1 MKDLIPTIKIT
12 NYAGVS
18 SIKDGMKSNA
28 YSKVEREKK
37 PSWIRMT
44 ANQVN
49 QNYSLIKNKVKNLNL
64 STVCEEAKC
73 PNLSECWS
81 RGTATFML
89 MGDTCTRACQF
100 CSVNTGNP
108 KGWLD
113 KDEPRK
119 IAETIALMSLKYIV
133 LTCVNR
139 DDISDGGA
147 QHFAETVEAIKKL
160 SPETEVEVL
169 TSDFNGAYE
178 SIKTVVNSPIK
189 VFAQNI
195 ETVER
200 LTYPIRDPR
209 AGYSKTLQVLKNAKE
224 INPNMITK
232 SSVILGLGEK
242 EEEIYQTFEDLRK
255 HDVDIVTLG
264 QYLRPTLNHH
274 PIDRWVTP
282 EEFDL
287 YRKEGLKYGFLEV
300 ISSPMARSSY
310 RAERALDLNNAGI
323 KI

>member
-1 MKDLIPTIKIT
+1 MKNLIPTVKIT
-12 NYAGVS
+12 NFAGVS
-18 SIKDGMKSNA
+18 SIKDGMKSND

-44 ANQVN
+44 ANQAN
-49 QNYSLIKNKVKNLNL
+49 KNYSLIKNKVKNLNL

-119 IAETIALMSLKYIV
+119 IAETISLMSLKYIV

-139 DDISDGGA
+139 DDIPDGGA
-147 QHFAETVEAIKKL
+147 QHFAKTVEAIKEL
-160 SPETEVEVL
+160 SPQTEVEVL
-169 TSDFNGAYE
+169 TSDFNGAYD
-178 SIKTVVNSPIK
+178 SIETVVNSPIK

-200 LTYPIRDPR
+200 LTHPIRDPR
-209 AGYSKTLQVLKNAKE
+209 AGYSKTLRVLKTAKE
-224 INPNMITK
+224 INPDMITK
-232 SSVILGLGEK
+232 SSIILGLGET
-242 EEEIYQTFEDLRK
+242 EGEIYQTFEDLRK
-255 HDVDIVTLG
+255 HNVDIVTLG

-282 EEFDL
+282 KEFDL
-287 YRKEGLKYGFLEV
+287 YRKVGLKYGFLEV
-300 ISSPMARSSY
+300 VSSPMARSSY
-310 RAERALDLNNAGI
+310 RAERALDFNNAGI

>member
-1 MKDLIPTIKIT
+1 MKDLIPTVKIT
-12 NYAGVS
+12 NFAGVS

-28 YSKVEREKK
+28 YSKIEREKK

-108 KGWLD
+108 NGWLD

-119 IAETIALMSLKYIV
+119 IAETISLMSLKYIV

-139 DDISDGGA
+139 DDIPDGGA
-147 QHFAETVEAIKKL
+147 QHFASTVEAIKEL
-160 SPETEVEVL
+160 SPQTEVEVL
-169 TSDFNGAYE
+169 TSDFNGAYD
-178 SIKTVVNSPIK
+178 SIETVVNTPIK

-200 LTYPIRDPR
+200 LTHPIRDPR
-209 AGYSKTLQVLKNAKE
+209 AGYSKTLDVLKTAKE

-232 SSVILGLGEK
+232 SSIILGLGET
-242 EEEIYQTFEDLRK
+242 EDEIYQTFEDLRK
-255 HDVDIVTLG
+255 HEVDIVTLG

>member
-1 MKDLIPTIKIT
+1 
-12 NYAGVS
+12 
-18 SIKDGMKSNA
+18 
-28 YSKVEREKK
+28 
-37 PSWIRMT
+37 
-44 ANQVN
+44 
-49 QNYSLIKNKVKNLNL
+49 
-64 STVCEEAKC
+64 
-73 PNLSECWS
+73 
-81 RGTATFML
+81 ML

-108 KGWLD
+108 NGWLD
-113 KDEPRK
+113 KEEPSK
-119 IAETIALMSLKYIV
+119 IAETIAIMDLKYIV

-147 QHFAETVEAIKKL
+147 QHFADTVNAIKKL
-160 SPETEVEVL
+160 SPKTEVEVL
-169 TSDFNGAYE
+169 TSDFNGAYDSVE
-178 SIKTVVNSPIK
+178 TVVNSPIK

-200 LTYPIRDPR
+200 LTHPIRDPR
-209 AGYSKTLQVLKNAKE
+209 AGYKKTLDVLQMAKE
-224 INPNMITK
+224 INADMITK
-232 SSVILGLGEK
+232 SSIILGLGEK
-242 EEEIYQTFEDLRK
+242 EEEIYQTFKDLRD
-255 HDVDIVTLG
+255 HNVDIVTLG

-287 YRKEGLKYGFLEV
+287 YRKVGLKYGFLEV

-323 KI
+323 KV

>member
-37 PSWIRMT
+37 PSWIRMN

-113 KDEPRK
+113 KNEPRK

-147 QHFAETVEAIKKL
+147 QHFADTVEAIKKL

-200 LTYPIRDPR
+200 LTHPIRDPR

-232 SSVILGLGEK
+232 SSIILGLGEK

-310 RAERALDLNNAGI
+310 RAERALDLNNVGI

>member
-1 MKDLIPTIKIT
+1 MKDLIPTVKIT
-12 NYAGVS
+12 NFAGVR
-18 SIKDGMKSNA
+18 SIKDGMKSNT
-28 YSKVEREKK
+28 YSTVEREKK

-49 QNYSLIKNKVKNLNL
+49 QNYSLIKSKVKNLNL

-113 KDEPRK
+113 KNEPRK
-119 IAETIALMSLKYIV
+119 IAETINLMNLKYIV

-147 QHFAETVEAIKKL
+147 QHFANTVEAIKEL

-169 TSDFNGAYE
+169 TSDFNGMYD
-178 SIKTVVNSPIK
+178 SIKKVVNSPIK

-200 LTYPIRDPR
+200 LTHPIRDPR
-209 AGYSKTLQVLKNAKE
+209 AGYKKTLKVLKTAKE
-224 INPNMITK
+224 INPEMITK
-232 SSVILGLGEK
+232 SSIILGMGEK
-242 EEEIYQTFEDLRK
+242 EKEIYQTFEDLRK

-287 YRKEGLKYGFLEV
+287 YRKVGLKYGFLEV

-310 RAERALDLNNAGI
+310 RAERALDFNNAGI

>member
-1 MKDLIPTIKIT
+1 MKDLIPTVKIT
-12 NYAGVS
+12 NFAGVS

-44 ANQVN
+44 ANQAN

-113 KDEPRK
+113 KEEPRK
-119 IAETIALMSLKYIV
+119 IAETISLMNLKYIV

-147 QHFAETVEAIKKL
+147 KHFADTVEAIKQL
-160 SPETEVEVL
+160 SPQTEVEVL
-169 TSDFNGAYE
+169 TSDFNGAYD

-200 LTYPIRDPR
+200 LTHPIRDPR
-209 AGYSKTLQVLKNAKE
+209 AGYLKTLKVLKTAKE
-224 INPNMITK
+224 INPSMITK
-232 SSVILGLGEK
+232 SSIILGLGEK
-242 EEEIYQTFEDLRK
+242 EEEIYKTFEDLRS

-264 QYLRPTLNHH
+264 QYLRPTLNLSLIH
-274 PIDRWVTP
+274 I
-282 EEFDL
+282 
-287 YRKEGLKYGFLEV
+287 
-300 ISSPMARSSY
+300 
-310 RAERALDLNNAGI
+310 
-323 KI
+323 

>member
-1 MKDLIPTIKIT
+1 
-12 NYAGVS
+12 
-18 SIKDGMKSNA
+18 
-28 YSKVEREKK
+28 
-37 PSWIRMT
+37 
-44 ANQVN
+44 
-49 QNYSLIKNKVKNLNL
+49 
-64 STVCEEAKC
+64 
-73 PNLSECWS
+73 
-81 RGTATFML
+81 ML

-147 QHFAETVEAIKKL
+147 QHFADTVEAIKKL

-200 LTYPIRDPR
+200 LTHPIRDPR

-232 SSVILGLGEK
+232 SSIILGLGEK

-310 RAERALDLNNAGI
+310 RAERAMDLNNAGI

>member
-1 MKDLIPTIKIT
+1 MRDLIPTVKIT
-12 NYAGVS
+12 NHAGVK
-18 SIKDGMKSNA
+18 SIKDGMKSNS
-28 YSKVEREKK
+28 YSNIEREKK

-44 ANQVN
+44 ANQAN
-49 QNYSLIKNKVKNLNL
+49 QNYTLIKNKVKHLNL

-108 KGWLD
+108 NGWLD
-113 KDEPRK
+113 KEEPSK
-119 IAETIALMSLKYIV
+119 IAETIAIMDLKYIV

-147 QHFAETVEAIKKL
+147 QHFADTVNAIKKL
-160 SPETEVEVL
+160 SPKTEVEVL
-169 TSDFNGAYE
+169 TSDFNGVYDSVE
-178 SIKTVVNSPIK
+178 TVVNSPIK

-200 LTYPIRDPR
+200 LTHPIRDPR
-209 AGYSKTLQVLKNAKE
+209 AGYKKTLDVLQMAKE
-224 INPNMITK
+224 INADMITK
-232 SSVILGLGEK
+232 SSIILGLGEK
-242 EEEIYQTFEDLRK
+242 EEEIYQTFKDLRD

-287 YRKEGLKYGFLEV
+287 YRKVGLKYGFLEV

-310 RAERALDLNNAGI
+310 RAERALDFNNAGI
-323 KI
+323 KV

>member
-1 MKDLIPTIKIT
+1 MKDIIQTVRIV
-12 NYAGVS
+12 NHAGVS

-28 YSKVEREKK
+28 YSEIIREKK
-37 PSWIRMT
+37 PKWIRIS
-44 ANQVN
+44 ANQN
-49 QNYSLIKNKVKNLNL
+49 NKSFELIKERTKNLKL

-81 RGTATFML
+81 RGTATFMV

-113 KDEPRK
+113 KDEPEK
-119 IAETIALMSLKYIV
+119 IAKTVQEMGIRYVV
-133 LTCVNR
+133 LTCVTR
-139 DDISDGGA
+139 DDLSDGGA
-147 QHFAETVEAIKKL
+147 QHFAETVKAIKSVDKNI
-160 SPETEVEVL
+160 EVEVL
-169 TSDFNGAYE
+169 TSDFNGDQSA
-178 SIKTVVNSPIK
+178 IRTIVNSPIK

-200 LTYPIRDPR
+200 LTHPIRDPR
-209 AGYSKTLQVLKNAKE
+209 AGYLKTMEVLKHAKE
-224 INPNMITK
+224 INKHIITK
-232 SSVILGLGEK
+232 SSIIVGLGEK
-242 EEEIYQTFEDLRK
+242 DREIYKTFEDLRN

-282 EEFDL
+282 EEFEM
-287 YRKEGLKYGFLEV
+287 YREKGLEYGFLEV
-300 ISSPMARSSY
+300 VSGPMVRSSY
-310 RAERALDLNNAGI
+310 RAERALELNNAGL
-323 KI
+323 

>member
-1 MKDLIPTIKIT
+1 MKDLIPTVKIT
-12 NYAGVS
+12 NFAGVR
-18 SIKDGMKSNA
+18 SIKDGMKSNN
-28 YSKVEREKK
+28 YSTVEREKK

-49 QNYSLIKNKVKNLNL
+49 QNYSLIKSKVKNLNL

-113 KDEPRK
+113 KNEPRK
-119 IAETIALMSLKYIV
+119 IAETINLMNLKYIV

-147 QHFAETVEAIKKL
+147 QHFANTVEAIKEL

-169 TSDFNGAYE
+169 TSDFNGIYD
-178 SIKTVVNSPIK
+178 SIKKVVNSPIK

-200 LTYPIRDPR
+200 LTHPIRDPR
-209 AGYSKTLQVLKNAKE
+209 AGYQKTLTVLKTAKE
-224 INPNMITK
+224 INPKMITK
-232 SSVILGLGEK
+232 SSIILGMGEN
-242 EEEIYQTFEDLRK
+242 EQEIYQTFEDLRK

-287 YRKEGLKYGFLEV
+287 YRKVGLKYGFLEV

-310 RAERALDLNNAGI
+310 RAERALDFNNAGI

>member
-1 MKDLIPTIKIT
+1 MKDIIQTVKIV
-12 NYAGVS
+12 NHAGVS

-28 YSKVEREKK
+28 YSEIIREKK
-37 PSWIRMT
+37 PKWIRIS
-44 ANQVN
+44 ANQN
-49 QNYSLIKNKVKNLNL
+49 NKSFELIKERTKNLKL

-81 RGTATFML
+81 RGTATFMV

-113 KDEPRK
+113 KDEPEK
-119 IAETIALMSLKYIV
+119 IAKTVQEMGIRYVV
-133 LTCVNR
+133 LTCVTR
-139 DDISDGGA
+139 DDLSDGGA
-147 QHFAETVEAIKKL
+147 QHFAETVKAIKSVDKNI
-160 SPETEVEVL
+160 EVEVL
-169 TSDFNGAYE
+169 TSDFNGDKSA
-178 SIKTVVNSPIK
+178 IRTIVNSPIK

-200 LTYPIRDPR
+200 LTHPIRDPR
-209 AGYSKTLQVLKNAKE
+209 AGYLKTMEVLKHAKE
-224 INPNMITK
+224 INKHIITK
-232 SSVILGLGEK
+232 SSIIVGLGEK
-242 EEEIYQTFEDLRK
+242 DREIYKTFEDLRN

-282 EEFDL
+282 EEFEM
-287 YRKEGLKYGFLEV
+287 YREKGLEYGFLEV
-300 ISSPMARSSY
+300 VSGPMVRSSY
-310 RAERALDLNNAGI
+310 RAERALELNNAGL
-323 KI
+323 

>member
-1 MKDLIPTIKIT
+1 MKDLIPTVKIT
-12 NYAGVS
+12 NFAGVS

-44 ANQVN
+44 ANQAN

-100 CSVNTGNP
+100 CSVNTVKP

-113 KDEPRK
+113 KEEPRK
-119 IAETIALMSLKYIV
+119 IAETISLMNLKYIV

-147 QHFAETVEAIKKL
+147 KHFADTVEAIKQL
-160 SPETEVEVL
+160 SPQTEVEVL
-169 TSDFNGAYE
+169 TSDFNGAYD

-200 LTYPIRDPR
+200 LTHPIRDPR
-209 AGYSKTLQVLKNAKE
+209 AGYLKTLKVLKTAKE
-224 INPNMITK
+224 INPSMITK
-232 SSVILGLGEK
+232 SSIILGLGEK
-242 EEEIYQTFEDLRK
+242 EEEIYKTFEDLRS

-287 YRKEGLKYGFLEV
+287 YRKVGLKYGFLEV

-310 RAERALDLNNAGI
+310 RAERALDFNNAGI

>member
-1 MKDLIPTIKIT
+1 MKDLIPTVKIT
-12 NYAGVS
+12 NFAGVS

-28 YSKVEREKK
+28 YSKIEREKK

-108 KGWLD
+108 NGWLD

-119 IAETIALMSLKYIV
+119 IAETISLMSLKYIV

-139 DDISDGGA
+139 DDIPDGGA
-147 QHFAETVEAIKKL
+147 QHFASTVEAIKEL
-160 SPETEVEVL
+160 SPQTEVEVL
-169 TSDFNGAYE
+169 TSDFNGAYD
-178 SIKTVVNSPIK
+178 SIETVVNSPIK

-200 LTYPIRDPR
+200 LTHPIRDPR
-209 AGYSKTLQVLKNAKE
+209 AGYLKTLDVLKTAKE

-232 SSVILGLGEK
+232 SSIILGLGET
-242 EEEIYQTFEDLRK
+242 EDEIYQTFEDLRK
-255 HDVDIVTLG
+255 HNVDIVTLG
-264 QYLRPTLNHH
+264 QYLRPTLNHY

-282 EEFDL
+282 KEFDL
-287 YRKEGLKYGFLEV
+287 YRKVGLKYGFLEV
-300 ISSPMARSSY
+300 VSSPMARSSY
-310 RAERALDLNNAGI
+310 RAERALDFNNAGI

>member
-1 MKDLIPTIKIT
+1 MRDLIPTVKIT
-12 NYAGVS
+12 NHAGVK
-18 SIKDGMKSNA
+18 SIKDGMKSNS
-28 YSKVEREKK
+28 YSNIEREKK

-44 ANQVN
+44 ANQAN
-49 QNYSLIKNKVKNLNL
+49 QNYTLIKNKVKHLNL

-108 KGWLD
+108 NGWLD
-113 KDEPRK
+113 KEEPSK
-119 IAETIALMSLKYIV
+119 IAETIAIMDLKYIV

-147 QHFAETVEAIKKL
+147 QHFADTVNAIKKL
-160 SPETEVEVL
+160 SPKTEVEVL
-169 TSDFNGAYE
+169 TSDFNGAYDSVE
-178 SIKTVVNSPIK
+178 TVVNSPIK

-200 LTYPIRDPR
+200 LTHPIRDPR
-209 AGYSKTLQVLKNAKE
+209 AGYKKTLDVLQMAKE
-224 INPNMITK
+224 INADMITK
-232 SSVILGLGEK
+232 SSIILGLGEK
-242 EEEIYQTFEDLRK
+242 EEEIYQTFKDLRD
-255 HDVDIVTLG
+255 HNVDIVTLG

-287 YRKEGLKYGFLEV
+287 YRKVGLKYGFLEV

-310 RAERALDLNNAGI
+310 RAERALDFNNAGI
-323 KI
+323 KV

>member
-1 MKDLIPTIKIT
+1 MKDLIPTVKII
-12 NYAGVS
+12 NFAGVS

-28 YSKVEREKK
+28 YSKIEREKK

-108 KGWLD
+108 NGWLD

-119 IAETIALMSLKYIV
+119 IAETISIMSLKYIV

-139 DDISDGGA
+139 DDIPDGGA
-147 QHFAETVEAIKKL
+147 QHFASTVEAIKEL
-160 SPETEVEVL
+160 SPQTEVEVL
-169 TSDFNGAYE
+169 TSDFNGAYD
-178 SIKTVVNSPIK
+178 SIETVVNSPIK

-200 LTYPIRDPR
+200 LTHPIRDPR
-209 AGYSKTLQVLKNAKE
+209 AGYSKTLDVLKTAKE

-232 SSVILGLGEK
+232 SSIILGLGET
-242 EEEIYQTFEDLRK
+242 EDEIYQTFADLRK
-255 HDVDIVTLG
+255 HNVDIVTLG
-264 QYLRPTLNHH
+264 QYLRPTLNHY
-274 PIDRWVTP
+274 PIDRWITP
-282 EEFDL
+282 KEFDL
-287 YRKEGLKYGFLEV
+287 YRKVGLKYGFLEV

>member
-1 MKDLIPTIKIT
+1 MKDLIPTVKIT
-12 NYAGVS
+12 NFAGVS

-37 PSWIRMT
+37 PTWIRMT
-44 ANQVN
+44 ANQAN

-113 KDEPRK
+113 KNEPRK
-119 IAETIALMSLKYIV
+119 IAETIALMNLKYIV

-147 QHFAETVEAIKKL
+147 QHFADTVEAIKKL
-160 SPETEVEVL
+160 SPKTEVEVL
-169 TSDFNGAYE
+169 TSDFNGDYE
-178 SIKTVVNSPIK
+178 SIKKVVNSPIK

-200 LTYPIRDPR
+200 LTHPIRDPR
-209 AGYSKTLQVLKNAKE
+209 AGYSRTLQVLKNAKE
-224 INPNMITK
+224 INSNMITK
-232 SSVILGLGEK
+232 SSIILGLGEK
-242 EEEIYQTFEDLRK
+242 EAEIYQTFEDLRK

-323 KI
+323 KV

>member
-1 MKDLIPTIKIT
+1 MKDLIPTVKIT
-12 NYAGVS
+12 NFAGVS

-28 YSKVEREKK
+28 YSKVEKEKI

-44 ANQVN
+44 ENQAN

-113 KDEPRK
+113 KEEPRK
-119 IAETIALMSLKYIV
+119 IAETISLMNLKYIV

-147 QHFAETVEAIKKL
+147 KHFADTVEAIKQL
-160 SPETEVEVL
+160 SPQTEVEVL
-169 TSDFNGAYE
+169 TSDFNGAYD

-200 LTYPIRDPR
+200 LTHPIRDPR
-209 AGYSKTLQVLKNAKE
+209 AGYLKTLKVLKTAKE
-224 INPNMITK
+224 INPSMITK
-232 SSVILGLGEK
+232 SSIILGLGEK
-242 EEEIYQTFEDLRK
+242 EEEIYKTFEDLRS
-255 HDVDIVTLG
+255 HNVDIVTLG

-287 YRKEGLKYGFLEV
+287 YRKVGLKYGFLEV

-310 RAERALDLNNAGI
+310 RAERALDFNNAGI